1 MGSVSPSCVKSALPA
16 CPCIILLA
24 SAFLLG
30 INSLHSSWEY
40 IITFACYEGN
50 GLRSPRCKARGNIHS
65 AIHSL
70 SQARGSRGGNPDS
83 VFPSKVWGEP
93 PPHSQTL
100 ASCVLLRAHSPWC
113 PLLLWQCLEVK
124 KKKAG
129 IGGVTWY
136 FMLVSTRECKQRT
149 SVVPVSLSE
158 GAGRLVMG
166 QENHTFCLV
175 LAFPWSCNTSL
186 PVINTV
192 GLFAG
197 SSVKS
202 ASFCLI

>member
-50 GLRSPRCKARGNIHS
+50 GLRSPRCKARGSIHS

-70 SQARGSRGGNPDS
+70 SQARGSRGVNPDS

-136 FMLVSTRECKQRT
+136 FMLVSTRE
-149 SVVPVSLSE
+149 SVQAKEKVLCLCHYLREQE
-158 GAGRLVMG
+158 G
-166 QENHTFCLV
+166 
-175 LAFPWSCNTSL
+175 W
-186 PVINTV
+186 
-192 GLFAG
+192 
-197 SSVKS
+197 
-202 ASFCLI
+202 